1 MVCTMVK
8 KGVLGAALTAGALYL
23 AFGTSAPSYVRTAFH
38 RFRHTAQDAVP
49 VQFDIDRVREDVASL
64 EQPILDNMQTFYRTQ
79 VEVENLDREIG
90 AFQTNLEGEKK
101 AILALRESVT
111 SGGLHKVGHVTYTAE
126 EVKGEI
132 ARRFDH
138 YRSASKI
145 LDEKKATIK
154 AKREIMEAAK
164 QQLVNMKA
172 QKKEMLTRLEGI
184 EARLK
189 LIEAKRQTS
198 EFSFDDG
205 GALARVKQ
213 SVADL
218 EKRIEVQ
225 ARMAEDG
232 QFPEANGSVF
242 VEPGR
247 DVIKEVDAEFG
258 ASAESKDSKNGGKSL

>member
-1 MVCTMVK
+1 MVK

-49 VQFDIDRVREDVASL
+49 VQFDIDRVREDVAAL
-64 EQPILDNMQTFYRTQ
+64 EQPILDNRQTYYRTE

-90 AFQTNLEGEKK
+90 TFQANLEGEKK
-101 AILALRESVT
+101 AILALRESVAT
-111 SGGLHKVGHVTYTAE
+111 DGVHKVGHVTYTVE

-138 YRSASKI
+138 YRNASKI

-154 AKREIMEAAK
+154 AKREIMQAAR
-164 QQLVNMKA
+164 QQLINMQS

-205 GALARVKQ
+205 GALAKVRQ
-213 SVADL
+213 SVTDL

-232 QFPEANGSVF
+232 QFSETTGSAF

-247 DVIKEVDAEFG
+247 DVLKEVDAEFG
-258 ASAESKDSKNGGKSL
+258 ASVDGKESKTGGKSL

>member
-1 MVCTMVK
+1 MVK

-64 EQPILDNMQTFYRTQ
+64 EQPILENMQTFYRTQ

-90 AFQTNLEGEKK
+90 NFQANLDGEKR
-101 AILALRESVT
+101 AILALREGVAA
-111 SGGLHKVGHVTYTAE
+111 GGVHKVGHVTYTAE

-132 ARRFDH
+132 ARRLDH

-154 AKREIMEAAK
+154 AKREIMDAAK
-164 QQLVNMKA
+164 QQLVNMKS

-198 EFSFDDG
+198 EFSSTEDD
-205 GALARVKQ
+205 GALARVKK

-232 QFPEANGSVF
+232 QFPEANGSVY

-247 DVIKEVDAEFG
+247 DVLKEVDAEFG
-258 ASAESKDSKNGGKSL
+258 ASAEGKDSKSGGKSL